1 MKTYSDIFK
10 SIISLE
16 NLFSAWEEFKK
27 GKQHKLDVQ
36 RFEFDLERNLFQL
49 HRDLKGKA
57 YRHGPYK
64 GFYICDPKIRHIH
77 KATVRDRVLHHAVF
91 KILNPIFEPTFIPNS
106 FSCRVGY
113 GTHRGVMALD
123 KMMRKVSQNNTRPC
137 YVLKCDIQKF
147 FDSVNH
153 RILLSI
159 LSKRIKDGDAMWLL
173 EEIVGSFPK
182 GLPIG
187 NLTSQIFAN
196 IYMNE
201 FDQFVKHELRVRY
214 YVRYTD
220 DFAIVSDNEY
230 TLRGGGAY
238 KYGKVFEVTFEAA
251 ASSKESFLTKT
262 TSGN

>member
-10 SIISLE
+10 SIIFPE

-27 GKQHKLDVQ
+27 RKQKKPDVQ

-49 HRDLKGKA
+49 HRDLEDKT
-57 YRHGPYK
+57 YRHGAYE
-64 GFYICDPKIRHIH
+64 GFYVNDPKQRRIY
-77 KATVRDRVLHHAVF
+77 KATVRDRILHHAVF
-91 KILNPIFEPTFIPNS
+91 SVINPMFEPTFISTS

-113 GTHRGVMALD
+113 GTHRGVATLN
-123 KMMRKVSQNNTRPC
+123 KMMRKVSQNNIQPC
-137 YVLKCDIQKF
+137 YVLKGDIKKF
-147 FDSVNH
+147 FDSVDH
-153 RILLSI
+153 SVLLSI
-159 LSKRIKDGDAMWLL
+159 LGTCIRDENAMWLL
-173 EEIVGSFPK
+173 EEIIESFPK

-201 FDQFVKHELRVRY
+201 FDQFVKHELRVKY

-220 DFAIVSDNEY
+220 DFAIVSDNQY

-238 KYGKVFEVTFEAA
+238 KHTKVFKGASEAY
-251 ASSKESFLTKT
+251 ASSKESFDSKT
-262 TSGN
+262 ASRS